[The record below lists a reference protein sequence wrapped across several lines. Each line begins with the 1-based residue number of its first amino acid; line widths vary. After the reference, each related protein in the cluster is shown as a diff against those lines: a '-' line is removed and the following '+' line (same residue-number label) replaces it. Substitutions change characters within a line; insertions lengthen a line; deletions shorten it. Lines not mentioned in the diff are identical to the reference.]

1 MKPSLLR
8 KWEQQTKYTAGK
20 PVKPLNSQLADLDCP
35 PTHSSSPSFR
45 GKQLKAKTAFIKEF
59 ILKRI

>member
-1 MKPSLLR
+1 MEAANQIHSR
-8 KWEQQTKYTAGK
+8 EAT
-20 PVKPLNSQLADLDCP
+20 VKPLNSELADLDCP

>member
-1 MKPSLLR
+1 MKPRLLC
-8 KWEQQTKYTAGK
+8 KWKQQTKYTAGM
-20 PVKPLNSQLADLDCP
+20 PVKPLNSELADSDCP

-45 GKQLKAKTAFIKEF
+45 GKQLKAETAFIKEF